1 VDSRRLNLG
10 VVRDLHA
17 ESFGEPGR
25 RTFRVRAESGETV
38 LSIWLEKEQIVM
50 LGSAL
55 DELLERVQSH
65 VGEEPSSDTHGAFIG
80 DLELKAGSLA
90 VGFDAGLSGFTL
102 EASDFESDF
111 DLEKVRLVTT
121 RTVIQRLSE
130 EIDGIV
136 SAGRPRCPMC
146 GRALAG
152 GPHFCPESNGHAK
165 VSGTN

>member
-1 VDSRRLNLG
+1 
-10 VVRDLHA
+10 
-17 ESFGEPGR
+17 
-25 RTFRVRAESGETV
+25 
-38 LSIWLEKEQIVM
+38 M

-55 DELLERVQSH
+55 DELLERVQST
-65 VGEEPSSDTHGAFIG
+65 VGEGPTGELHGAFIG
-80 DLELKAGSLA
+80 ELQLKAGSLA
-90 VGFDAGLSGFTL
+90 VGFDTSQSGFTL

-111 DLEKVRLVTT
+111 DLGSVRLVTS

-146 GRALAG
+146 GRPLSG

-165 VSGTN
+165 VSGTT